1 MPQSPISQRASS
13 EVSRKYPYLATISMQ
28 SSTVSGSEPHNLT
41 QPQAPHLRRRRAMAS
56 FGTGNLYLFS
66 IFTILI
72 SLLSVATAQ
81 GFELEAAAY
90 DPALFR
96 LLESRGEIIFD
107 RRDPPPLPRAAIQ
120 RRHESVNSSSSTS
133 TLSAPSAT
141 STPTLTAISSG
152 TSNATV
158 SVSRSSFSPQ
168 SSASASSLKPT
179 STGTTPSSTV
189 VASALPSPFDSSLG
203 SNFTSEAC
211 PDFFDSF
218 LSNTTFRACVPVSLL
233 LQNSKSFF
241 SAARSPGVMTETL
254 NAACAAS
261 LPICQPLM
269 AYLAS
274 ELVSNSHCGAD
285 YQDQNP
291 LVSQAH
297 AGFVAYQA
305 VYQATCLKSNETG
318 NYCFADAITNQLN
331 PSDSYPYY
339 TAVGLNLPPGSHPT
353 CSKCL
358 KDTMSIFA
366 GYAKDTSQ
374 PLAKTYINTADE
386 IDVGCGAGFAN
397 TNVPVGTMTSSTN
410 GVGKNNV
417 ANVAIAMAA
426 IFVAVSL
433 A

>member
-1 MPQSPISQRASS
+1 
-13 EVSRKYPYLATISMQ
+13 MQ
-28 SSTVSGSEPHNLT
+28 SSTVSGSGPDNLT
-41 QPQAPHLRRRRAMAS
+41 QPQAPHLRRRRAMVS
-56 FGTGNLYLFS
+56 FGTRNLCLFS

-81 GFELEAAAY
+81 DFELEAAAY

-120 RRHESVNSSSSTS
+120 RRHDNVNSSSSTS
-133 TLSAPSAT
+133 ILSTLSAT

-158 SVSRSSFSPQ
+158 SLSTPSFSPH
-168 SSASASSLKPT
+168 SSTSALSLKPT
-179 STGTTPSSTV
+179 ATSTTPSSTV

-203 SNFTSEAC
+203 SNFTSQAC
-211 PDFFDSF
+211 PNFFDSF
-218 LSNTTFRACVPVSLL
+218 LSNTTFQACVPVSLL

-241 SAARSPGVMTETL
+241 SAARSPAVMTETL

-261 LPICQPLM
+261 LPMCQPLM

-274 ELVSNSHCGAD
+274 ELISNSYCGAD
-285 YQDQNP
+285 YRNQNP

-318 NYCFADAITNQLN
+318 NYCFTDAITNQLN

-358 KDTMSIFA
+358 KETMSIFA
-366 GYAKDTSQ
+366 GYAKDTNQ
-374 PLAKTYINTADE
+374 PLATTYINTAEE
-386 IDVGCGAGFAN
+386 IDVSCGAEFAD

-410 GVGKNNV
+410 GVGKSNV
-417 ANVAIAMAA
+417 VNVVVAVAA

-433 A
+433 T

>member
-1 MPQSPISQRASS
+1 
-13 EVSRKYPYLATISMQ
+13 MQ
-28 SSTVSGSEPHNLT
+28 SSTASGSGPDNLT

-56 FGTGNLYLFS
+56 FGTRNLYLFS

-96 LLESRGEIIFD
+96 LLESRGEIVFD
-107 RRDPPPLPRAAIQ
+107 RRDPPALPRAAIQ
-120 RRHESVNSSSSTS
+120 RRHDNVSSSSSTS
-133 TLSAPSAT
+133 TLSTLSAT

-152 TSNATV
+152 ASNATV
-158 SVSRSSFSPQ
+158 SVTRSSFSSLH
-168 SSASASSLKPT
+168 SSTPASSLKPT
-179 STGTTPSSTV
+179 ATGTTPSGTV

-203 SNFTSEAC
+203 SNFTSQAC
-211 PDFFDSF
+211 PDFFESF
-218 LSNTTFRACVPVSLL
+218 LSNTTFQACVPVSLL
-233 LQNSKSFF
+233 LQTSKSFF
-241 SAARSPGVMTETL
+241 SVARSPGLMTETL

-274 ELVSNSHCGAD
+274 ELISNSHCGAD
-285 YQDQNP
+285 YRNQNP
-291 LVSQAH
+291 LVGQAH

-305 VYQATCLKSNETG
+305 VYQATCLKSSETG

-339 TAVGLNLPPGSHPT
+339 TAVGLSLPPGSHPT
-353 CSKCL
+353 CSMCL

-374 PLAKTYINTADE
+374 PLAKTYINTAEE
-386 IDVGCGAGFAN
+386 IDVNCGAGFAN

-410 GVGKNNV
+410 GVGKSNV
-417 ANVAIAMAA
+417 ANVAVAVAA

>member
-1 MPQSPISQRASS
+1 MR
-13 EVSRKYPYLATISMQ
+13 
-28 SSTVSGSEPHNLT
+28 SSTMSGSEPDNLT
-41 QPQAPHLRRRRAMAS
+41 QPQAPHLRRRQAMAS
-56 FGTGNLYLFS
+56 FGTRSFYLLS
-66 IFTILI
+66 VFTILI
-72 SLLSVATAQ
+72 SLLSTATVQ

-96 LLESRGEIIFD
+96 LLESRGEIVFD

-120 RRHESVNSSSSTS
+120 RRHDNVNSSSSTS
-133 TLSAPSAT
+133 ALSTPSTTA
-141 STPTLTAISSG
+141 TPTLTAVSSG

-158 SVSRSSFSPQ
+158 SGSGSSFSSH
-168 SSASASSLKPT
+168 SSTSTTLSLKPT
-179 STGTTPSSTV
+179 ASGTIPSGTIV
-189 VASALPSPFDSSLG
+189 PSALPSPFDSSLG
-203 SNFTSEAC
+203 SNFTSQAC

-241 SAARSPGVMTETL
+241 SAARSPELMTETL

-261 LPICQPLM
+261 LPMCQPLM

-274 ELVSNSHCGAD
+274 ELISDSHCGAD
-285 YQDQNP
+285 YQNQNP

-297 AGFVAYQA
+297 AGLVAYQA
-305 VYQATCLKSNETG
+305 VYQATCLKSTATG
-318 NYCFADAITNQLN
+318 NYCFTDAITNQLN

-339 TAVGLNLPPGSHPT
+339 TAVGLNLPPASHPT

-374 PLAKTYINTADE
+374 PLAKTYINTAKE
-386 IDVGCGAGFAN
+386 IDVGCGAEFAN
-397 TNVPVGTMTSSTN
+397 TNVPVGTTAGSTN
-410 GVGKNNV
+410 GVGRSNGASV
-417 ANVAIAMAA
+417 AVAVAA
-426 IFVAVSL
+426 FFVALSL

>member
-1 MPQSPISQRASS
+1 
-13 EVSRKYPYLATISMQ
+13 MQ
-28 SSTVSGSEPHNLT
+28 SSTVSGSGPNNLA
-41 QPQAPHLRRRRAMAS
+41 QPQAPHLRRRRAMVS
-56 FGTGNLYLFS
+56 FSTKSLYLIS

-72 SLLSVATAQ
+72 SLLSAATVQ

-120 RRHESVNSSSSTS
+120 RRHDNVSSSSSTS
-133 TLSAPSAT
+133 TLSTPSAT

-158 SVSRSSFSPQ
+158 SVSRSSFSSLIPRH
-168 SSASASSLKPT
+168 SASSLKPT
-179 STGTTPSSTV
+179 ATGTTPSGTV

-203 SNFTSEAC
+203 SNFTSQAC

-233 LQNSKSFF
+233 LQTSKSFF
-241 SAARSPGVMTETL
+241 SAARSPEVMTETL

-261 LPICQPLM
+261 LPMCQPLM
-269 AYLAS
+269 SYLAS
-274 ELVSNSHCGAD
+274 ELISNSHCGAD

-291 LVSQAH
+291 LVSQAY

-305 VYQATCLKSNETG
+305 VYQATCLKSTETG

-339 TAVGLNLPPGSHPT
+339 TAVGLNLPPASHPT

-366 GYAKDTSQ
+366 GYAKDTNQ
-374 PLAKTYINTADE
+374 PLAKTYINTANE

-410 GVGKNNV
+410 GVGKE
-417 ANVAIAMAA
+417 
-426 IFVAVSL
+426 
-433 A
+433 